1 MMPASTANSIG
12 STRLRRQRRRK
23 QNLDRDNDLKREARR
38 QHRKGT
44 ARRRHTTSTATTPH
58 RPLCR
63 RRRRRPHHHQHR
75 LHQHRR
81 EFRQLR
87 QILQQLRQQG
97 APLPRRTR
105 ARQFNDRKV
114 RKGEQVISITP
125 LLTRTG
131 SIEKKRLKKQSDRT
145 RLIRRTLCMARAR
158 RRMILLTT
166 PRR

>member
-1 MMPASTANSIG
+1 MMPASTANRVS
-12 STRLRRQRRRK
+12 STRIRQRRRK
-23 QNLDRDNDLKREARR
+23 QNLDRNNDLKREARR

-44 ARRRHTTSTATTPH
+44 ASRRHTASTAMTQP

-63 RRRRRPHHHQHR
+63 RRRLRPRHHQHR
-75 LHQHRR
+75 LYQHRR
-81 EFRQLR
+81 RVRQLR
-87 QILQQLRQQG
+87 QILQQLRQRG

-114 RKGEQVISITP
+114 RKGRQIISITP

-131 SIEKKRLKKQSDRT
+131 DIEKMRLNEQSDRT

-158 RRMILLTT
+158 RRMIRRTT
-166 PRR
+166 SRR